1 MVLASIAAFS
11 AYFSM
16 YAFRRP
22 FTAATFEGQTFLGG
36 VIGLKTA
43 LILSQILGY
52 TLSKYIGV
60 KICSEANASRRA
72 PLLLGL
78 IATAW
83 GSLLLFGILPSS
95 WKTLA
100 IFLNGLPLGMVW
112 GLVVAYLEGRKCSDA
127 LRVLRSKM
135 SGVG

>member
-1 MVLASIAAFS
+1 MVMASVAAFS

-22 FTAATFEGQTFLGG
+22 FTAATFEGQVFAGG

-52 TLSKYIGV
+52 TISKYIGV
-60 KICSEANASRRA
+60 KICSEANATRRG

-78 IATAW
+78 IAMAW
-83 GSLLLFGILPSS
+83 GSLLLENYRHFSQWP
-95 WKTLA
+95 A
-100 IFLNGLPLGMVW
+100 VRNGLGIGGGLLRGATLLGYVD
-112 GLVVAYLEGRKCSDA
+112 GGVVRIVHH
-127 LRVLRSKM
+127 R
-135 SGVG
+135 